1 MNFKIAATAAL
12 SSAFLFLSACSDD
25 SSSSSAS
32 FIDLPANQRELVIN
46 YNLLQALYIYPQI
59 GKDEISEDIDT
70 YFGKGTEKDTKNKR
84 GETVCTEDYYDVC
97 YMYNQMKDPFTR
109 YYDPSIAPKAFQ
121 RLTESV
127 EMVSIKGATLIP
139 TDNTGEIG
147 KVVSLT
153 EDAKKGGMQ
162 IGDIIKISTL
172 DSVYDS
178 SKDGETYT
186 ITVSRD
192 KKDVEVKVTL
202 TNEKQPTVKLFY
214 EVAESG
220 DTIPVIRI
228 TEFDMKTIGEGG
240 TREEFAEAL
249 EKTKGAKA
257 TIIDLRNNGGGDTE
271 HCNAT
276 SAEFLSEGDTITIDI
291 EQNIYL
297 GIVKATND
305 TTYFAQLDTITTT
318 AEKDGSAKDRYV
330 VLMANGGSAS
340 CAELMISAI
349 ATNKKTPIVGELTY
363 GKQIGQIFITSLNGN
378 EFIPDM
384 TPDGLAVIT
393 ELYAIDKNGDT
404 YQDVGIVPDYEI
416 EDFDEQMKKAVELA
430 AEGTAVR
437 TAGYGTEKLGHFLK
451 AREEIKDY
459 TSIKDMKMRYKI
471 LK

>member
-1 MNFKIAATAAL
+1 MNLKNTATAAL

-32 FIDLPANQRELVIN
+32 FDIPANQRELIIN
-46 YNLLQALYIYPQI
+46 HNLLQALYIYAQI
-59 GKDEISEDIDT
+59 GKDEISEDINT
-70 YFGKGTEKDTKNKR
+70 YLGKGTEKDIQNKR
-84 GETVCTEDYYDVC
+84 GETVCSEEYYDVC

-109 YYDPSIAPKAFQ
+109 YYDPSIAPKAFK

-153 EDAKKGGMQ
+153 EDAMKGGLQ
-162 IGDIIKISTL
+162 IGDIIYPSAL

-192 KKDVEVKVTL
+192 KEEVEVKVTL

-228 TEFDMKTIGEGG
+228 TEFDMNTVGEGG

-276 SAEFLSEGDTITIDI
+276 SAEFLSKGDTITIDM

-297 GIVKATND
+297 GINNTTMD
-305 TTYFAQLDTITTT
+305 TVYFAQLDTTTT
-318 AEKDGSAKDRYV
+318 VAEKDGSAKDRYV

-340 CAELMISAI
+340 CAELMISAL
-349 ATNKKTPIVGELTY
+349 AVNKKTPIVGELTY

-459 TSIKDMKMRYKI
+459 TSIKDMKIRYKI

>member
-1 MNFKIAATAAL
+1 
-12 SSAFLFLSACSDD
+12 
-25 SSSSSAS
+25 
-32 FIDLPANQRELVIN
+32 
-46 YNLLQALYIYPQI
+46 
-59 GKDEISEDIDT
+59 
-70 YFGKGTEKDTKNKR
+70 
-84 GETVCTEDYYDVC
+84 
-97 YMYNQMKDPFTR
+97 MKDPFTR
-109 YYDPSIAPKAFQ
+109 YYDPSIASKAFKI
-121 RLTESV
+121 LTESV
-127 EMVSIKGATLIP
+127 EMVSIKGATIIP
-139 TDNTGEIG
+139 TDKTGETG

-153 EDAKKGGMQ
+153 EDAMKGGLQ
-162 IGDIIKISTL
+162 IGDIVNPSTL

-186 ITVSRD
+186 ITVSRN
-192 KKDVEVKVTL
+192 KEDVEVKVTL

-228 TEFDMKTIGEGG
+228 TEFDMNTVGEGG
-240 TREEFAEAL
+240 TREEFVEAL

-276 SAEFLSEGDTITIDI
+276 SAEFLSKGDTITIDM

-297 GIVKATND
+297 GISKGSND
-305 TTYFAQLDTITTT
+305 TSYFAQLDTTTIV

-330 VLMANGGSAS
+330 VLLANGGSAS

-349 ATNKKTPIVGELTY
+349 ASHKKTPIVGELTY

-416 EDFDEQMKKAVELA
+416 KDFDENL
-430 AEGTAVR
+430 
-437 TAGYGTEKLGHFLK
+437 
-451 AREEIKDY
+451 
-459 TSIKDMKMRYKI
+459 
-471 LK
+471 